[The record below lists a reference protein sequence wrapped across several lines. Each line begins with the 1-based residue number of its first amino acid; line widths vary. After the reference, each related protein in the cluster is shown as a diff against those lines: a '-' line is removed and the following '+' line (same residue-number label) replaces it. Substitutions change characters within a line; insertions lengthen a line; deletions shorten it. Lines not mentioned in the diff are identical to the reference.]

1 MASNERK
8 CVRTTY
14 PRSRRRRLSVEH
26 VGRDSVQVVVD
37 GLGQREA
44 GPPRRRRGLR
54 VGSGVGHLAPPRGLR
69 VALVRLR
76 RSRSRSR
83 SRIQLGRARVDDTVV
98 GAGAS
103 PPPLHARRDATSIMH
118 YYPFVSSISSKP
130 THRCGLWIG

>member
-76 RSRSRSR
+76 RRRSRSR
-83 SRIQLGRARVDDTVV
+83 SRIQLGRVDDTV
-98 GAGAS
+98 GGAS
-103 PPPLHARRDATSIMH
+103 PPPLLHARTRDATSITTH
-118 YYPFVSSISSKP
+118 SS
-130 THRCGLWIG
+130 HR

>member
-1 MASNERK
+1 MASNVRE
-8 CVRTTY
+8 CVRTY

-76 RSRSRSR
+76 RRRSRS
-83 SRIQLGRARVDDTVV
+83 QLGRVDDTV
-98 GAGAS
+98 GGAS
-103 PPPLHARRDATSIMH
+103 PPPLLHARTRDATSITTH
-118 YYPFVSSISSKP
+118 SS
-130 THRCGLWIG
+130 RR